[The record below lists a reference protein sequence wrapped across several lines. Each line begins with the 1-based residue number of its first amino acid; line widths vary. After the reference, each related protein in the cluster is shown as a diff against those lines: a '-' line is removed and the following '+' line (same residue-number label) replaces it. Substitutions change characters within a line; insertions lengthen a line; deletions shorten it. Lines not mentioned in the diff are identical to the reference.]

1 MGSYYPSKQPGVSDG
16 MDTGAPH
23 SRLMLPDCWWCSF
36 CCPQTGLGM
45 LSQRQVCVRVQVA
58 GKGALGLPLSHEDS
72 FHRRERSQPPNT
84 PSAGPT
90 GGHRKGGGEQEGL
103 PGRQCPVLGGAQ
115 AQRMCELPGLP
126 ESPER
131 LRGLLSWCCTRHDP
145 PRLHT
150 RAPPTSA
157 GTLLSGDSKQPTPP
171 QGFPMAPGQQHLTP
185 SSALTGEAA
194 ALFSSRWYP

>member
-23 SRLMLPDCWWCSF
+23 SRLMPPDCWWCSF
-36 CCPQTGLGM
+36 CGQLCPQTGLGM

-90 GGHRKGGGEQEGL
+90 GGHRKGGGGAGRPARQAVSCSWRS
-103 PGRQCPVLGGAQ
+103 PGATNVRA
-115 AQRMCELPGLP
+115 
-126 ESPER
+126 S
-131 LRGLLSWCCTRHDP
+131 
-145 PRLHT
+145 
-150 RAPPTSA
+150 RAPRIPREAKGTAQLVLRSTRSPTTA
-157 GTLLSGDSKQPTPP
+157 RSGPT
-171 QGFPMAPGQQHLTP
+171 H
-185 SSALTGEAA
+185 
-194 ALFSSRWYP
+194 FSRNAFVR